1 MQADEQLVL
10 IGNIA
15 FGKLYG
21 KTKYQSFLSED
32 NNFKLKGELFGA
44 NIGANYYLPLASLIL
59 VPSLIGSYEGVKFA
73 AIKQG
78 NLTTGNIHV
87 QKFSITPGLSLA
99 TIFEYDEFQ
108 LIPQVSASYTNS
120 PLIKSKKLN
129 LKNASGKTLS
139 NNKISV
145 AKDSYNLG
153 ASITLSSE
161 RIETSVGYERTGQ
174 SKYLGHVGY
183 LKLRINI

>member
-1 MQADEQLVL
+1 MQFSEIVE
-10 IGNIA
+10 
-15 FGKLYG
+15 KLG
-21 KTKYQSFLSED
+21 TVVK
-32 NNFKLKGELFGA
+32 
-44 NIGANYYLPLASLIL
+44 AS
-59 VPSLIGSYEGVKFA
+59 SLTVQPDLNPDIQGVAAVEEATPQTISYIEGVKFA

-120 PLIKSKKLN
+120 PLIKSKKLEV
-129 LKNASGKTLS
+129 KNAQNRILS
-139 NNKISV
+139 DNKISV
-145 AKDSYNLG
+145 AKHSYHFG
-153 ASITLSSE
+153 ASLSLVSE
-161 RIETSVGYERTGQ
+161 RIETSIGYERTGQ
-174 SKYLGHVGY
+174 SKYLGHTGY